1 VVPDSVKEICWGKL
15 KEKFIFPEGSE
26 ALARCRALFL
36 MGNSFRYFKFTFNK
50 HVKNETK
57 LDWEDLENQQPFWEE
72 FVMYKMS
79 EEAQASSTTNSQN
92 SRKIITSI
100 LPALVGILEKYP
112 SGRSRRSSWSRV
124 VLHCR

>member
-1 VVPDSVKEICWGKL
+1 
-15 KEKFIFPEGSE
+15 
-26 ALARCRALFL
+26 

-124 VLHCR
+124 VSSREGCLLQP